1 VTNLQPI
8 KHYCQYTYGI
18 KHYCVRYTWPYISN
32 EKVRLQ
38 LSIYLWDHTL
48 SGIHD
53 LTFQMRK
60 LDYYQYTYGITH
72 CQVYMTLHF
81 SEKVRLLS
89 IYLWGHTP
97 CKVYLTLYFS
107 EKVRLLSIYLWG
119 HTPCKVYLILYFSEK
134 VRLLSIYLW
143 GHTPCRVCLTLH
155 FSHSEK
161 VRLLSIYLLKSH
173 VE

>member
-1 VTNLQPI
+1 M
-8 KHYCQYTYGI
+8 G
-18 KHYCVRYTWPYISN
+18 S
-32 EKVRLQ
+32 
-38 LSIYLWDHTL
+38 HTV

-60 LDYYQYTYGITH
+60 LDYSCQYTYGITH
-72 CQVYMTLHF
+72 C
-81 SEKVRLLS
+81 VRYTWPYILVRKLD
-89 IYLWGHTP
+89 YYQYTCEVTP
-97 CKVYLTLYFS
+97 HVRYTWPCILVRKL
-107 EKVRLLSIYLWG
+107 RLLSIYLWG